1 MEGIHDIQPGCVRC
15 YLGAVIPWRLGKKV
29 KSKFICV
36 CCIMILLE
44 LTLTYL
50 NNTIIVSVIG
60 AWSSQRDEKIQV
72 CEMYEDS
79 V

>member
-1 MEGIHDIQPGCVRC
+1 
-15 YLGAVIPWRLGKKV
+15 
-29 KSKFICV
+29 
-36 CCIMILLE
+36 MILLE